1 MKPTVRSVTPPKT
14 PSTMRISYV
23 ISPDEREREDEAAKD
38 KMRVSETAPGSSAPV
53 LKEEKEEEEEEEGDL
68 VQYMCFSKSV
78 SEQGDGIGEGAG
90 EQSKGSG
97 DGKGIDEGKGI
108 EEGKGKEEVE
118 GGKVVEV
125 KGEKK
130 KKSKDKEEEEKRKE
144 RDDTMM
150 WALRSLD

>member
-38 KMRVSETAPGSSAPV
+38 EVRVSETAPGSSAPV
-53 LKEEKEEEEEEEGDL
+53 LKTEEEEEEEEEVDL

-78 SEQGDGIGEGAG
+78 SEQGDGIGERGG
-90 EQSKGSG
+90 GQSKGSG
-97 DGKGIDEGKGI
+97 DGKGIDEGKG
-108 EEGKGKEEVE
+108 KEEVE
-118 GGKVVEV
+118 GGKVVEL